1 MAEFLNISYL
11 WVKAFHVVSII
22 SWMAAMLYLP
32 RLFVYHCEAKPSGE
46 LSEKLKVMEYR
57 LAKYIMTPAMIATYI
72 TGILLLLTPGLVIW
86 SFGWIHAKIFLVLL
100 LSGVHGLFLQY
111 VKTFAN
117 DQNVRPQKFFRVLN
131 EVPTLIMILIVIMV
145 IVKPF

>member
-1 MAEFLNISYL
+1 
-11 WVKAFHVVSII
+11 
-22 SWMAAMLYLP
+22 MLYLP
-32 RLFVYHCEAKPSGE
+32 RLFVYHCEAKPKGE

-57 LAKYIMTPAMIATYI
+57 LAKYIMTPAMISSYI
-72 TGILLLLTPGLVIW
+72 TGIMLLMTPGLVIW
-86 SFGWIHAKIFLVLL
+86 SFGWVHAKIFLVLL
-100 LSGVHGLFLQY
+100 LSGVHGLFLKY
-111 VKTFAN
+111 VKIFAN